1 MKACLKGFGR
11 LSDWARTVPVLC
23 DLNPVEAT
31 FLFST
36 VTAAILEDVF
46 FCRFIKFIKHTCI
59 SRFFFIQ
66 ILTFDVLNLSYLLLI
81 LAVKIV

>member
-1 MKACLKGFGR
+1 MKVKECLEGFGR

-31 FLFST
+31 FLFFST

-46 FCRFIKFIKHTCI
+46 FCRFMKIHKRYMYFQVL
-59 SRFFFIQ
+59 FFTQ
-66 ILTFDVLNLSYLLLI
+66 ILTFNVLN
-81 LAVKIV
+81 